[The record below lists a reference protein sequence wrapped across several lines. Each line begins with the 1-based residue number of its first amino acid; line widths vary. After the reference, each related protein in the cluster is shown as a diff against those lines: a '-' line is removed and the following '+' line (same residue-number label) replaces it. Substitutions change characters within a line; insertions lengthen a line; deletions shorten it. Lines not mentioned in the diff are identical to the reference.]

1 MSKFIDD
8 QYKIIREEE
17 KKFSKRV
24 VYIIR
29 ALKPQPWWQL
39 FIPFMFLLE
48 YFDRKKDIASFT
60 EKHMLFKEMA
70 LSAACWTAASGDPEK
85 SRQEMHSQ
93 LREYWMHN
101 QQFES
106 RDLYELLGQMLDLL
120 LEHYLQLLQTMEK
133 DHTLM
138 IRKAYPVR
146 AHYQGFLDK
155 LARLEMKIDQSFVEA
170 MGFSWPDPHIQSK
183 QKAIHE
189 VRKRDLSEIY

>member
-17 KKFSKRV
+17 KKFAKRV

-29 ALKPQPWWQL
+29 ALKPQPWWNL
-39 FIPFMFLLE
+39 FIPFMFVLE
-48 YFDRKKDIASFT
+48 YFARKKDIARFT

-85 SRQEMHSQ
+85 SRQEMLSQ
-93 LREYWMHN
+93 LRDHWMHD

-106 RDLYELLGQMLDLL
+106 RDLYELLEEMLDLL

-133 DHTLM
+133 DYTLM

-146 AHYQGFLDK
+146 AHYQDFLD
-155 LARLEMKIDQSFVEA
+155 RMTRVEMKIDRSVVEA
-170 MGFSWPDPHIQSK
+170 SGLTWPDPYIQSK